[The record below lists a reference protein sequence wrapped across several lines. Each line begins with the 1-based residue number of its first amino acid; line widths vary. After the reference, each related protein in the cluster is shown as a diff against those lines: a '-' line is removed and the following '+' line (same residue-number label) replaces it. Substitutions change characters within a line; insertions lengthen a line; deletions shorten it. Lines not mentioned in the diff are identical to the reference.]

1 VSDQP
6 VTAAQLLTADDL
18 ARRWQ
23 LKKSQIYRLER
34 AGKLP
39 SVRLGRYRRF
49 LRQRVEEFERNG
61 GTHDE

>member
-1 VSDQP
+1 MSEP
-6 VTAAQLLTADDL
+6 AVTAKQLLTADDL
-18 ARRWQ
+18 ATRWQ

-49 LRQRVEEFERNG
+49 LLEKVEEFEANG
-61 GTHDE
+61 GTDDE